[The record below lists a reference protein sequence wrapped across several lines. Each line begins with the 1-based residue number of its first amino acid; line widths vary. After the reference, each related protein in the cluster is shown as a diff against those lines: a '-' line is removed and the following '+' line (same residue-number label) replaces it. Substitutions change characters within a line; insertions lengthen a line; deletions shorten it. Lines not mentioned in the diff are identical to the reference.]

1 MRLRG
6 GGIMPHLPRPETLP
20 AQTERRRSERTHVAT
35 SVTVAWHTEDGTY
48 VTEQAE
54 TVDVS
59 ASGALLRMTH
69 DHPLRQVIELIRGPE
84 PEHTLARVMRSGPLS
99 PEGGMLVALQLAVPS
114 EVFWGIEFYSG
125 V

>member
-1 MRLRG
+1 
-6 GGIMPHLPRPETLP
+6 MPHLPRAETLP
-20 AQTERRRSERTHVAT
+20 AQAERRRSQRTHVVT
-35 SVTVAWHTEDGTY
+35 SVTVAWHTEDGRY

-54 TVDVS
+54 TVEVS

-69 DHPLRQVIELIRGPE
+69 DHPLRQVVELIRGPE

-99 PEGGMLVALQLAVPS
+99 PEGGTLVALQLAARS
-114 EVFWGIEFYSG
+114 EDFWGIEFYSG

>member
-1 MRLRG
+1 
-6 GGIMPHLPRPETLP
+6 MPHLPKTKTLP
-20 AQTERRRSERTHVAT
+20 AQAERRRSQRTHVAT
-35 SVTVAWHTEDGTY
+35 SVKVAWHTEDGRY
-48 VTEQAE
+48 VTEQVE

-69 DHPLRQVIELIRGPE
+69 DHPLRQVVELIRGPE

-99 PEGGMLVALQLAVPS
+99 PEGGTLVALQLAARS
-114 EVFWGIEFYSG
+114 EDFWGIEFYSG

>member
-1 MRLRG
+1 MPRLA
-6 GGIMPHLPRPETLP
+6 RPETLP
-20 AQTERRRSERTHVAT
+20 AQAERRRWQRTHVVT
-35 SVTVAWHTEDGTY
+35 SVTVAWHTEDGRF

-59 ASGALLRMTH
+59 ASGALLRMEK
-69 DHPLRQVIELIRGPE
+69 DHPLRQVVELIRGPE

-99 PEGGMLVALQLAVPS
+99 PEGGTLVALQLAAPS

>member
-1 MRLRG
+1 MTEIPKG
-6 GGIMPHLPRPETLP
+6 ETLP
-20 AQTERRRSERTHVAT
+20 AQAERRRSQRTHVLT
-35 SVTVAWHTEDGTY
+35 SVKVAWHTEDGRF
-48 VTEQAE
+48 VSEQAE

-59 ASGALLRMTH
+59 ASGALLRMEK
-69 DHPLRQVIELIRGPE
+69 DHPLRQVVELIRGPD

-99 PEGGMLVALQLAVPS
+99 PEGGTLVAVQLAVLS